1 MRRIA
6 RYVYYALSAALLGLF
21 LIGYVA
27 RYVHPRYSWWAELVA
42 IGLPYLAFAVVVGAA
57 GAVALRAWRLAAVH
71 ALVLVLVAVR
81 FGVPHPFGDGGGAP
95 RPGDLRVMTYNV
107 PRWGSPAEA
116 TKTSRLRTLIDSLE
130 PGLLALQEAPVD
142 FDGKG
147 ALTDGTR
154 PYVRTLTEPPLGYEV
169 AYSSGQR
176 RTAQPVLGRVSLFDL
191 SQQTLR
197 AGRPADMKDVTYVAR
212 AGFEWKGR
220 RAVLYNVHLRSFG
233 SDKPWRADNPHLFDW
248 GFWKPYLRQYRNAY
262 RARAKEIE
270 RIRKM
275 LKQEKR
281 PVIVAGD
288 FNSTPHSWVHRQL
301 TAGGMQDA
309 FGRTGDGWGSTYH
322 SDLPFARI
330 DFVFASAEW
339 KIVEARVPEA
349 DLSDHRPMLAT
360 LRWRSS
366 GTGERGSGS
375 RGE

>member
-1 MRRIA
+1 
-6 RYVYYALSAALLGLF
+6 
-21 LIGYVA
+21 A
-27 RYVHPRYSWWAELVA
+27 RYVHPRYTWWAELVA

-57 GAVALRAWRLAAVH
+57 GAVALRAWRLAAAY
-71 ALVLVLVAVR
+71 ALVLVLAVVR

-116 TKTSRLRTLIDSLE
+116 AKTSRLRALIDSLE
-130 PGLLALQEAPVD
+130 PGLLALQEALVN

-248 GFWKPYLRQYRNAY
+248 GFWKPYLHQYRNAY

-275 LKQEKR
+275 LRQEKR

-288 FNSTPHSWVHRQL
+288 FNSTPHSWVYRQL

-360 LRWRSS
+360 LRWRSRE
-366 GTGERGSGS
+366 GGKGKRQEGG
-375 RGE
+375 